1 MRERLPRV
9 LVPLT
14 QRHPDVALDLQA
26 ALDRAYDEGAFARAV
41 NYRAEP
47 DPTLADEDA
56 VWADELLKGK
66 GLRP

>member
-1 MRERLPRV
+1 
-9 LVPLT
+9 
-14 QRHPDVALDLQA
+14 
-26 ALDRAYDEGAFARAV
+26 V